1 MFGSIAGVVSE
12 FVLGITD
19 PLYYSDY
26 PLPRNARRP
35 LARLT
40 ILVVFGPINTLP

>member
-19 PLYYSDY
+19 PLYYSDIRFPEMY
-26 PLPRNARRP
+26 VVRL
-35 LARLT
+35 LA
-40 ILVVFGPINTLP
+40 